1 MIRITEKD
9 LFTFVFYSD
18 NLSKE
23 KRNLINSNLDKFI
36 NELDLLKDIKV
47 GLKEPLP
54 KSILERVHKKI
65 ENFENKNVYL
75 LEKIETVS
83 NSEYLILAADSPEK
97 ITSPKTETY
106 VDSNNKFMC
115 KVISTNETN
124 KIYIFSNLDDEDLE
138 FDITI
143 FPSKENYIVNKT
155 DMPIVLS
162 PKQIINQMKLRIV
175 N

>member
-1 MIRITEKD
+1 MLRITEKD
-9 LFTFVFYSD
+9 LFTYVFYSD
-18 NLSKE
+18 NLSE
-23 KRNLINSNLDKFI
+23 DKRNLIISNLDKFTA
-36 NELDLLKDIKV
+36 ELDLLKNIKA
-47 GLKEPLP
+47 GLNEPVP
-54 KSILERVHKKI
+54 KSILERIHKKI
-65 ENFENKNVYL
+65 DYIENKNIYL
-75 LEKIETVS
+75 LEKIETITD
-83 NSEYLILAADSPEK
+83 SEYLILAADSPEK
-97 ITSPKTETY
+97 NASPKTETF

-115 KVISTNETN
+115 KIISTNEAN

-143 FPSKENYIVNKT
+143 FPSKENYIVNNK